1 MVSLIV
7 HAMLASTNAQLWWV
21 PTMSDS
27 LKFTFKIIRFSFI
40 FIDDPAYVTAA
51 GQNTFTV
58 GSTNRDDSFAVQCE
72 SKNRAGTLYTTSVLN
87 VYGKFWHTHLVFSM
101 SLAHYFIY
109 CNHTIS
115 ASTKSN
121 SWLGR
126 KK

>member
-40 FIDDPAYVTAA
+40 FIDDPPYVTAA

-58 GSTNRDDSFAVQCE
+58 GSTNREDSFAVQCE
-72 SKNRAGTLYTTSVLN
+72 SKNKAGTLYTTSVLN
-87 VYGKFWHTHLVFSM
+87 VYGML
-101 SLAHYFIY
+101 LY
-109 CNHTIS
+109 
-115 ASTKSN
+115 STSVLN
-121 SWLGR
+121 VYGMLLYTTSVLNVYGMFL
-126 KK
+126 